1 MMIGLIGVHGTG
13 KTTLAK
19 EVADKL
25 GYHFCQTST
34 SDVYKRLG
42 KDPAVRMTFDE
53 RLEVQYEIL
62 NELRVEWQS
71 YAGENAITDRTPIDL
86 MAYTLA
92 DVDSYDTLTQDQEA
106 KLSYYLGSCLGTY
119 VKFFDKLAVL
129 PNQRFGLEETDKL
142 RANLSRGYSFKLDAL
157 LRGILSV
164 NGIEFTSIRS
174 LDLAERVEEI
184 RALTV

>member
-13 KTTLAK
+13 KTTLAQ

-25 GYHFCQTST
+25 GYHFCKTST

-53 RLEVQYEIL
+53 RLEVQYAIL

-86 MAYTLA
+86 MGYTLA
-92 DVDSYDTLTQDQEA
+92 DVDTYDKLTEKQEA
-106 KLSYYLGSCLGTY
+106 MLSYYLGNCLGTY
-119 VKFFDKLAVL
+119 VKFFDKLVVL
-129 PNQRFGLEETDKL
+129 PNQCFVEGSTDKL
-142 RANLSRGYSFKLDAL
+142 RANLSWGYSYKLDTI
-157 LRGILSV
+157 LRGILSA
-164 NGIEFTSIRS
+164 NGIEFTAIRS
-174 LDLAERVEEI
+174 SNLADRVEEI

>member
-42 KDPAVRMTFDE
+42 KDPSVRMTFDE
-53 RLEVQYEIL
+53 RLDCQYEIL

-71 YAGENAITDRTPIDL
+71 YAGENVIADRTPIDL

-92 DVDSYDTLTQDQEA
+92 DVDSYDALTQRQEGR
-106 KLSYYLGSCLGTY
+106 LSYYLGNCLGTY
-119 VKFFDKLAVL
+119 VKFFDKVAVL
-129 PNQRFGLEETDKL
+129 PFHSFKLEKTDKL
-142 RANLSRGYSFKLDAL
+142 RANLSWGYGFKLDAL
-157 LRGILSV
+157 LRGILAAH
-164 NGIEFTSIRS
+164 GIEFTAIRS

>member
-13 KTTLAK
+13 KTTLAQ

-25 GYHFCQTST
+25 GYHFCKTST
-34 SDVYKRLG
+34 SEVYKRLG

-53 RLEVQYEIL
+53 RLEVQYAIL

-92 DVDSYDTLTQDQEA
+92 DVDSYDALTEKQTTM
-106 KLSYYLGSCLGTY
+106 LSYYLGNCLGTY
-119 VKFFDKLAVL
+119 VKFFDKVAVL

-142 RANLSRGYSFKLDAL
+142 RANLSWGYSFKLDAL
-157 LRGILSV
+157 LRGLLSS
-164 NGIEFTSIRS
+164 NGIEFTAIRS
-174 LDLAERVEEI
+174 FNLADRVEEI